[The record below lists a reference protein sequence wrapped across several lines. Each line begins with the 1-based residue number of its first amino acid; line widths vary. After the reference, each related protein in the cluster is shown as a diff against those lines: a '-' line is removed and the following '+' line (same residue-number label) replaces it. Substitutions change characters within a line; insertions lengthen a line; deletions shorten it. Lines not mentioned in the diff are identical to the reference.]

1 VVTLDTARTI
11 SLQLRA
17 TFCNKVKT
25 QAALGIVWTS
35 ACGMLLRCTSLFCG
49 RVGEE
54 ALVWLHHKLLDEFP
68 AEFAALVDK
77 GFTHCVGAYLHLLHA
92 YYPAFVHD
100 GEIGVQ
106 GVKDSKKQ
114 SADRYVVEVFY
125 SRVKRWLML
134 RDRARWANIHML
146 DDAWC
151 IALAGTDHDRFLR
164 APNNAAAI
172 QAAMRDLAVAINK
185 STETERAAWP
195 KDTEMPSYMQ
205 RPADLR
211 AVN

>member
-1 VVTLDTARTI
+1 MTRRRRRCCCLPLLLPQV
-11 SLQLRA
+11 A

-25 QAALGIVWTS
+25 QAALGIVGPGCCCAALLFFAGEW
-35 ACGMLLRCTSLFCG
+35 AKRRWCGY
-49 RVGEE
+49 
-54 ALVWLHHKLLDEFP
+54 HKLLDEFP

-77 GFTHCVGAYLHLLHA
+77 GFTHCVGAYLHFLYA
-92 YYPAFVHD
+92 YYPAFVHG

-114 SADRYVVEVFY
+114 SYVVEVFY

-134 RDRARWANIHML
+134 RDRARWANIHIL

-151 IALAGTDHDRFLR
+151 IALAGTDHDQFLR

-172 QAAMRDLAVAINK
+172 QAAMRDLAVAMVAINK

-195 KDTEMPSYMQ
+195 KDTEIPSYMQ

-211 AVN
+211 SVN